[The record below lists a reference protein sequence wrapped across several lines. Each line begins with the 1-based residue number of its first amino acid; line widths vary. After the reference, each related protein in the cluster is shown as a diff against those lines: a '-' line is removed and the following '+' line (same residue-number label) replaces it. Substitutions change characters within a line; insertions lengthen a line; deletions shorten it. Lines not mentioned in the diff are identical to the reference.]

1 MAYLLVIISS
11 YIIGSSSMT
20 LYLSLLKGIDIR
32 TNGTGNLG
40 ASNAVVVMGWKAGI
54 LVAAHDIGKAALC
67 VWAAEKVFPM
77 DPIVGAIA
85 GISCVIG
92 HMFPFYL
99 KFKGGKGLASY
110 IGMTLALNWKFG
122 LCVILAVILITI
134 ITDYIVLGAMTT
146 ITVVPTYVAIT
157 QQNLILVMI
166 LLVGTACMVYKHREN
181 FVRLKNGT
189 EIGLRRTARGEDRIY
204 K

>member
-1 MAYLLVIISS
+1 MVYLLIIISA

-20 LYLSLLKGIDIR
+20 LYLSLLKGINIR
-32 TNGTGNLG
+32 ASGTGNLG

-54 LVAAHDIGKAALC
+54 LVAIHDIGKAMLC
-67 VWAAEKVFPM
+67 VWIAEQIAPT
-77 DPIVGAIA
+77 DPIIGAIA

-92 HMFPFYL
+92 HIFPFYL
-99 KFKGGKGLASY
+99 KFKGGKGLAAY

-134 ITDYIVLGAMTT
+134 ITDYIVLGTMTT
-146 ITVVPTYVAIT
+146 ITVVPTYAAIT
-157 QQNLILVMI
+157 QQNLTLVLI
-166 LLVGTACMVYKHREN
+166 LLIGTVCMIYKHREN

-189 EIGLRRTARGEDRIY
+189 EIGLRRTARGEDRIQN
-204 K
+204 